1 LLGVLRK
8 IEGGATATAAVHDGP
23 TQIALDK
30 TKLDLRRSRQGR
42 YAAAMGRM
50 MVAFLLISLTPAW
63 PAGAQARSD
72 RVPVLAELFTSEGCS
87 SCPPADRILE
97 LLASEPPVDGV
108 DVIIMSEHVTYWDHQ
123 GWRDPF
129 GSTTFTS
136 RQQKYGEWFK
146 LESVF
151 TPQLVIDGASQLVGT
166 DIAGLK
172 AALAKSVTK
181 PKPRLTVA
189 VRENGPQGL
198 VATASGPAVAGGAS
212 TDLELVWAVTED
224 NLEVEVKRGENARR
238 TLHHSGV
245 VRWFSTKKFGDG
257 AMPASIDI
265 PLRPEWKRDRLRVVA
280 FVQSARTRD
289 VLSVG
294 AASVQT
300 RPPRDTPR

>member
-1 LLGVLRK
+1 
-8 IEGGATATAAVHDGP
+8 
-23 TQIALDK
+23 
-30 TKLDLRRSRQGR
+30 
-42 YAAAMGRM
+42 
-50 MVAFLLISLTPAW
+50 MVTFLLIALAPAW
-63 PAGAQARSD
+63 PAGAQSRSD

-97 LLASEPPVDGV
+97 LLAIEPPVDGV

-129 GSTTFTS
+129 GSVTFTS

-151 TPQLVIDGASQLVGT
+151 TPQLVIDGALQLVGT

-172 AALAKSVTK
+172 AALAKSATK

-189 VRENGPQGL
+189 IRENGPQGL
-198 VATASGPAVAGGAS
+198 VATASGPAVAVA
-212 TDLELVWAVTED
+212 DAELVWAVTED
-224 NLEVEVKRGENARR
+224 NLEVEVKRGENAHR

-245 VRWFSTKKFGDG
+245 VRWFSMKKLGDS

-265 PLRPEWKRDRLRVVA
+265 PLRAEWKRNRLRVVA
-280 FVQSARTRD
+280 FVQSARNRN

-294 AASVQT
+294 AVSVQAQ
-300 RPPRDTPR
+300 PPRDTPR